1 MARRP
6 LGSPPHIYDAGTVT
20 HNRHPAQRHCSHL
33 GFETWTCHDSMQA
46 RSLGY
51 RSQHTQPAS
60 LWGSQ
65 AREISSNTREVV
77 LRSPGAMGPG
87 LGLERHS
94 LARPL
99 EMDTETQFHPRS
111 PEFVRLLLVQMWALC
126 LLRVQTYRCQT
137 PCLEYT
143 NTWCCPDTLTKSS
156 SHNHSPAHLPNLS
169 ELQTLPLSS
178 AVSRDRGLLN
188 TSPASQATHSS
199 FTSRVQ
205 KWFPNEPTN

>member
-6 LGSPPHIYDAGTVT
+6 LGSPPHIYDAGTGT
-20 HNRHPAQRHCSHL
+20 PHRHPAQLHCSHL
-33 GFETWTCHDSMQA
+33 GFETRTCHDSMQA

-94 LARPL
+94 PARPL
-99 EMDTETQFHPRS
+99 ELHTATQFHTRS
-111 PEFVRLLLVQMWALC
+111 PESVRLLLAQIWALC
-126 LLRVQTYRCQT
+126 LLCVQIYQCQT
-137 PCLEYT
+137 LCLEYP
-143 NTWCCPDTLTKSS
+143 NTWCCPDTLTKRY
-156 SHNHSPAHLPNLS
+156 LPNLS
-169 ELQTLPLSS
+169 ELQTLPLPS

-188 TSPASQATHSS
+188 TSPISQATHSS
-199 FTSRVQ
+199 FTLRVK